1 MENVRKH
8 IKLITT
14 ERTRNYLVI
23 KFFIEKLLAREI
35 KKNKPEILMK
45 KLVHLGLSI
54 LELSK
59 ILMYGSGMIM

>member
-23 KFFIEKLLAREI
+23 RFFIEKLLAREI
-35 KKNKPEILMK
+35 KKTRDTYEKACPFRTFNTRIK
-45 KLVHLGLSI
+45 
-54 LELSK
+54 
-59 ILMYGSGMIM
+59 